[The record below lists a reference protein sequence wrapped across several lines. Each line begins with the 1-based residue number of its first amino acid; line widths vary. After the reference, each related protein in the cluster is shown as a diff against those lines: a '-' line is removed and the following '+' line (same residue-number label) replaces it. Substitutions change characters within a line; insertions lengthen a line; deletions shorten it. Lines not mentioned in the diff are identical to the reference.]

1 MLFSVPPCLR
11 GEHRTQSNLFR
22 STPAEKADLG
32 SKLSLA
38 STSAHTSPCAVI
50 FAITARSTL
59 VRPDDAG
66 PQISV
71 NPPRGSPPVSASKAS
86 IPLRTIAAAGLS
98 ASRDAATTDGISMP
112 LSRRAPPR
120 ET

>member
-1 MLFSVPPCLR
+1 
-11 GEHRTQSNLFR
+11 
-22 STPAEKADLG
+22 LG

-71 NPPRGSPPVSASKAS
+71 NPPRGSPPVSASHAS
-86 IPLRTIAAAGLS
+86 IPLSTVAAAGLS
-98 ASRDAATTDGISMP
+98 ASLEATTTCGNSIAF
-112 LSRRAPPR
+112 APPPR
-120 ET
+120 GT